1 MAYDLVKC
9 TCNYGTVDAD
19 KDGHTQAIHCPH
31 CYQYRK
37 LGAPLGF
44 KVVEKLKHD
53 DPNYNFDASNPEHK
67 VDE

>member
-1 MAYDLVKC
+1 MAYELVKC

-44 KVVEKLKHD
+44 KVVEKSKHD
-53 DPNYNFDASNPEHK
+53 PNDPNYNFDASNPGT
-67 VDE
+67 